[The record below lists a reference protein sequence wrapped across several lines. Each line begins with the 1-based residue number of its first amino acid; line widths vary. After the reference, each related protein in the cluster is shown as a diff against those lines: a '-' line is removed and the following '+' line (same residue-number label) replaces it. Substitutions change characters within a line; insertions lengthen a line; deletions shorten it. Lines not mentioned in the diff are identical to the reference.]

1 MMNMAASFDTVCL
14 FASLLLLF
22 AYLKRWVPVSYAVI
36 GILMYGAMLPLT
48 YLFHQFQPWDR
59 PSIVLWILLLMLI
72 RAGPIWVIAPVLAVS
87 AGIKYDTV
95 LLPGLY
101 WLV

>member
-1 MMNMAASFDTVCL
+1 MNMAASFDTVCL